1 MHQRNNI
8 CLPQRDLARNSRL
21 ATLAYFKHDSDH
33 KFKPT
38 EFRLFETAK
47 TLVFRIC
54 YSLPML
60 IYCHT
65 KAVYHTGCLQGC
77 QYVTQTWNQ
86 LQNKSSWDVKL
97 SIWITSLPR
106 VLYFDIFL
114 MFISR
119 IGFSVILKDMQ
130 CLNLEECNSLKC
142 NIWEMII
149 LEFEILIQLQALSI
163 SNFYYCFIYIFNLFG
178 IILNW

>member
-54 YSLPML
+54 YNLPML

-86 LQNKSSWDVKL
+86 LQNKSSWCQTINMNNKPPLRFVFWYFSDV
-97 SIWITSLPR
+97 
-106 VLYFDIFL
+106 YFTHCFL
-114 MFISR
+114 RHPLRYAMFESWR
-119 IGFSVILKDMQ
+119 MQ
-130 CLNLEECNSLKC
+130 FLE
-142 NIWEMII
+142 M
-149 LEFEILIQLQALSI
+149 
-163 SNFYYCFIYIFNLFG
+163 
-178 IILNW
+178 